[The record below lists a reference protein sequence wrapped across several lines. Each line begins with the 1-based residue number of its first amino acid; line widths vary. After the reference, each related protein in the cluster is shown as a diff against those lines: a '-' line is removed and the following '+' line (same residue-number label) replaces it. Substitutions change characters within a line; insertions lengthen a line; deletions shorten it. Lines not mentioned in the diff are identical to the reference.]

1 MIAESLIMK
10 HGNSMY
16 LLDTNII
23 IGFLKN
29 DPMIVD
35 HCNKINEIN
44 LSVISVGEMLYGVE
58 KSTRKNDNHT
68 FYLSF
73 FNSCAVYPVD
83 NPTAREYAS
92 LRYRLKASGKP
103 IPEND
108 LWIAA
113 TANALNFTLITRDQH
128 LLGIKKFA
136 DVIRW

>member
-1 MIAESLIMK
+1 
-10 HGNSMY
+10 MY

-29 DPMIVD
+29 DPIIVN
-35 HCNKINEIN
+35 HCNKLNKIN

-58 KSTRKNDNHT
+58 NSRRKNDNHT
-68 FYLSF
+68 LYLSF
-73 FNSCAVYPVD
+73 FNSCVVYPV
-83 NPTAREYAS
+83 NNFTAREYAS

-113 TANALNFTLITRDQH
+113 TANAMNFTLITRDKH
-128 LLGIKKFA
+128 LLGIKEFA